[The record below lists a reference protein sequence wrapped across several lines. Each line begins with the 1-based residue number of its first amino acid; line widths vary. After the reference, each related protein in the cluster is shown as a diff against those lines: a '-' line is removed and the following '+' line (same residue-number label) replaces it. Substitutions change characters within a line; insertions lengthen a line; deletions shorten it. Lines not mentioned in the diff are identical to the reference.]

1 MTALSQ
7 LLAEV
12 FERLDY
18 WDDGFVDGYVS
29 HVGLRRIVL
38 ETPELGEQIGNTLS
52 RLLLARAEGNLYGRL
67 TLPELMIM
75 GQEVSQGTLHRAK
88 RGYGPRA
95 TVQSAAVS
103 IALPN
108 NQERED
114 RLSYLDQYSCRPPP
128 LFLVLLSCAQI
139 GVFVYHVLI
148 LTNQDPPKTVG
159 PDGPAYIKGPLIF
172 NPHKKKEIWRFL
184 TYMFVHSGYFHI
196 VFNILVQL
204 MLGLPLEMV
213 HRWWRILLIY
223 LSGVVA
229 GSLTVSLTDPS
240 TYLAGASGGVYAL
253 IAAHLANVVAN
264 WAEME
269 FAALRLLTFLTLAG
283 VDVGVAVYY
292 RYTLEEET
300 KVSYAAHV
308 SGAVVGLLL
317 GIIVLRNLR
326 EHRWERVLWWAC
338 LLTFLG
344 LLLTS
349 ITWNAVEIFGGN

>member
-1 MTALSQ
+1 MSH
-7 LLAEV
+7 LLAEL

-38 ETPELGEQIGNTLS
+38 EAPELGEQIGHNLT

-75 GQEVSQGTLHRAK
+75 GQEVNAGPGGVQRPQGARKTL
-88 RGYGPRA
+88 
-95 TVQSAAVS
+95 TSAAVT
-103 IALPN
+103 IALPRE
-108 NQERED
+108 EREG
-114 RLSYLDQYSCRPPP
+114 RVQYLSQYSCKPPP
-128 LFLVLLSCAQI
+128 FFLLLLSLAQI

-148 LTNQDPPKTVG
+148 LASRDKVVG
-159 PDGPAYIKGPLIF
+159 PDGPAYTEGPLIF
-172 NPHKKKEIWRFL
+172 NPSKKKEVWRFL

-196 VFNILVQL
+196 IFNILVQL

-213 HRWWRILLIY
+213 HRWWRVLLIY
-223 LSGVVA
+223 LSGVVG
-229 GSLTVSLTDPS
+229 GSLTVALTDPHS
-240 TYLAGASGGVYAL
+240 FLAGASGGVYAL

-283 VDVGVAVYY
+283 VDTGVAVYY
-292 RYTLEEET
+292 RLTEVET
-300 KVSYAAHV
+300 QVSYAAHIA
-308 SGAVVGLLL
+308 GAVVGLLL
-317 GIIVLRNLR
+317 GIVVLRNLR
-326 EHRWERVLWWAC
+326 ELKWERVLWWAA

-344 LLLTS
+344 LGLIALL
-349 ITWNAVEIFGGN
+349 WNAVQIFG